1 MLTLIVEADG
11 EAPRALRLARFPS
24 RIGRHADSDVRL
36 AGWRVARLH
45 AEIHRIERGFKLVD
59 CGSLGGTWVNG
70 ERIVEYAP
78 LGDDD
83 EIAIAGYR
91 LRVHPHVEGGS
102 GGLDVALPARRMRSS
117 PPGQSAKDALAA
129 VETPGAAQ
137 QSDGPDQLDDR
148 CDSGRA
154 DGSDG
159 SDDSAHADLE
169 WRRLLHRR
177 LLAAIDL
184 RRQDIRQLSATQLR
198 QQVEHLLRELL
209 AGERALPPDV
219 DRDRLVGQ
227 VLDEAIGLG
236 PLEPLLRDDTITEIM
251 VNAPDEIYVERD
263 GRLERAQAAFT
274 GEDAVRATIDRIVT
288 PVGRR
293 VDEGSPMVDA
303 RLPDG
308 SRVNAVIGPLAIRG
322 PAITI
327 RRFNHRLYG
336 PQDLVR
342 IGSLS
347 QAMLDFLAV
356 CVRARRNIVV
366 SGGTGS
372 GKTTLLNLLSNLIP
386 PGERVVTIEDAAELR
401 LAHAHRVS
409 LEGRPAN
416 AEGRGQV
423 TIRDLVRNSLR
434 MRPDRIVVG
443 ECRGGEAIDML
454 QAMNT
459 GHDGSLTTVHANSPR
474 DVVSRLETMV
484 LMADVE
490 MPVLAIREQIA
501 AAIDV
506 VVHQARTADGRR
518 RVVEIVEF
526 TGLEG
531 QRVLMQ
537 PLFRFDRRA
546 SADGNSGRFV
556 GCNNV
561 PQFYEA
567 LRDEG
572 FEPDLS
578 IFRGPT

>member
-1 MLTLIVEADG
+1 MLTLIVEAQG
-11 EAPRALRLARFPS
+11 EMPRALSLAQFPS
-24 RIGRHADSDVRL
+24 RIGRQADSEVRL

-59 CGSLGGTWVNG
+59 RGSLGGTWVNG

-78 LGDDD
+78 LAEDD

-91 LRVHPHVEGGS
+91 LRVHPQRDAKVGDVPAVRPKASVRAQTAEVLPPSAPAGGF
-102 GGLDVALPARRMRSS
+102 
-117 PPGQSAKDALAA
+117 
-129 VETPGAAQ
+129 
-137 QSDGPDQLDDR
+137 
-148 CDSGRA
+148 
-154 DGSDG
+154 
-159 SDDSAHADLE
+159 DLE

-184 RRQDIRQLSATQLR
+184 RRQDIRQLSTAQLR
-198 QQVEHLLRELL
+198 EQVEQLLRELL
-209 AGERALPPDV
+209 EGEQALPPRL

-251 VNAPDEIYVERD
+251 VNAPDEIYVERE
-263 GRLERAQAAFT
+263 GRLERAPAAFT

-308 SRVNAVIGPLAIRG
+308 SRVNAVIAPLAIRG
-322 PAITI
+322 PSITI

-336 PQDLVR
+336 PQDLVE

-356 CVRARRNIVV
+356 CVRTRRNIVV

-386 PGERVVTIEDAAELR
+386 PSERVVTIEDAAELR

-409 LEGRPAN
+409 LEARPAN

-423 TIRDLVRNSLR
+423 TIRDLVRNALR

-501 AAIDV
+501 AAIDI
-506 VVHQARTADGRR
+506 VVHQARMADGRR
-518 RVVEIVEF
+518 RVVEIAEF

-546 SADGNSGRFV
+546 LADGTGGRFT
-556 GCNNV
+556 GCGNP
-561 PQFYEA
+561 PQFYEV

-572 FEPDLS
+572 IDCDLS
-578 IFRGPT
+578 IFREER

>member
-1 MLTLIVEADG
+1 MLTLIVEAQG
-11 EAPRALRLARFPS
+11 ETPRALSLAQFPS
-24 RIGRHADSDVRL
+24 RIGRQADSEVRL

-59 CGSLGGTWVNG
+59 RGSLGGTWVNG
-70 ERIVEYAP
+70 ERIAEYAP
-78 LGDDD
+78 LAEDD

-91 LRVHPHVEGGS
+91 LRVHPQAGDAGA
-102 GGLDVALPARRMRSS
+102 DMAIDARV
-117 PPGQSAKDALAA
+117 GQGRDAEAEQRRDAKAKARTAANAAANAGAGIAAGNDACF
-129 VETPGAAQ
+129 G
-137 QSDGPDQLDDR
+137 
-148 CDSGRA
+148 
-154 DGSDG
+154 
-159 SDDSAHADLE
+159 ADLE

-184 RRQDIRQLSATQLR
+184 RRQDIRQLSTAQLR
-198 QQVEHLLRELL
+198 EQVEQLLRELL
-209 AGERALPPDV
+209 DDEQALPPQV

-263 GRLERAQAAFT
+263 GRLERTAAAFT

-308 SRVNAVIGPLAIRG
+308 SRVNAVIAPLAIRG
-322 PAITI
+322 PSITI

-336 PQDLVR
+336 PQDLVE

-356 CVRARRNIVV
+356 CVRTRRNIVV

-386 PGERVVTIEDAAELR
+386 PSERVVTIEDAAELQ

-409 LEGRPAN
+409 LEARPAN

-423 TIRDLVRNSLR
+423 TIRDLVRNALR

-501 AAIDV
+501 AAIDI
-506 VVHQARTADGRR
+506 VVHQARMADGRR

-546 SADGNSGRFV
+546 LADGTGGRFT
-556 GCNNV
+556 GCGNP

-572 FEPDLS
+572 IDCDLS
-578 IFRGPT
+578 IFREER

>member
-1 MLTLIVEADG
+1 MLTLIVEAQG
-11 EAPRALRLARFPS
+11 EMPRALSLAQFPS
-24 RIGRHADSDVRL
+24 RIGRQADSEVRL

-59 CGSLGGTWVNG
+59 RGSLGGTWVNG

-78 LGDDD
+78 LAEDD

-91 LRVHPHVEGGS
+91 LRVHPQRDAKVG
-102 GGLDVALPARRMRSS
+102 DAPAARPNASVRAQTAEVS
-117 PPGQSAKDALAA
+117 PLQRPAA
-129 VETPGAAQ
+129 GV
-137 QSDGPDQLDDR
+137 
-148 CDSGRA
+148 
-154 DGSDG
+154 
-159 SDDSAHADLE
+159 DLE

-184 RRQDIRQLSATQLR
+184 RRQDIRQLSTAQLR
-198 QQVEHLLRELL
+198 EQVEQLLRELL
-209 AGERALPPDV
+209 EGEQALPPRL

-251 VNAPDEIYVERD
+251 VNAPDEIYVERE
-263 GRLERAQAAFT
+263 GRLERAPAAFT

-308 SRVNAVIGPLAIRG
+308 SRVNAVIAPLAIRG
-322 PAITI
+322 PSITI

-336 PQDLVR
+336 PQDLVE

-356 CVRARRNIVV
+356 CVRTRRNIVV

-386 PGERVVTIEDAAELR
+386 PSERVVTIEDAAELR

-409 LEGRPAN
+409 LEARPAN

-423 TIRDLVRNSLR
+423 TIRDLVRNALR

-501 AAIDV
+501 AAIDI
-506 VVHQARTADGRR
+506 VVHQARMADGRR

-546 SADGNSGRFV
+546 LADGTGGRFT
-556 GCNNV
+556 GCGNP

-572 FEPDLS
+572 IDCDLS
-578 IFRGPT
+578 IFREER